1 MRCPQCNTELRIMS
15 SRLEVTGDDSPET
28 PTQVWRVLEMGCV
41 NPQCT
46 KPEPIEERVRIYPPE
61 ENK

>member
-1 MRCPQCNTELRIMS
+1 MS

-28 PTQVWRVLEMGCV
+28 PTQVWRILEMGCV

-46 KPEPIEERVRIYPPE
+46 KPEPVEERVRIYPPE